1 MGIAADLM
9 AVIQTPA
16 YKACLARLLAAGT
29 WVARADLD
37 GCAASRFA
45 IDDALADLV
54 MTGWATSASRSV
66 FRLNVWATYRPEAG
80 YRIARP
86 ALQRL
91 ACRHLVADPALQRA
105 VQMRQTRAGVHM
117 AVAQRLGPEPT
128 DIAAITV
135 LLPAMPDATDADALT
150 HAASVLGRADQLIAQ
165 E

>member
-54 MTGWATSASRSV
+54 MTGWAT
-66 FRLNVWATYRPEAG
+66 YRPEAG

-105 VQMRQTRAGVHM
+105 VQMRQTRDGVHM
-117 AVAQRLGPEPT
+117 AVAHRLGPEPT